1 MRTCLA
7 GSQSRGTVSGRVEHS
22 DACEV
27 HEGRDTDESQRS
39 IAEAIPM
46 ARLVR
51 PEEVA
56 SVTAWAAS
64 SDART
69 VTGELIS
76 IDGGRGL

>member
-1 MRTCLA
+1 ML
-7 GSQSRGTVSGRVEHS
+7 VEFMG
-22 DACEV
+22 
-27 HEGRDTDESQRS
+27 GRDTDESRRA

-46 ARLVR
+46 ARLVQ

-56 SVTAWAAS
+56 LVAS
-64 SDART
+64 SDARM